1 MASRLFGATPLS
13 EHILL
18 VYCKSDH
25 KEHVLVKFCLNIQ
38 GNALKNVVCEMTA
51 ILYRLSML
59 MTKCFE
65 RQDKSYILDN
75 LIHISV
81 FPVVIYIQHCWGPS
95 H

>member
-1 MASRLFGATPLS
+1 
-13 EHILL
+13 
-18 VYCKSDH
+18 
-25 KEHVLVKFCLNIQ
+25 
-38 GNALKNVVCEMTA
+38 MTA
-51 ILYRLSML
+51 ILYRLNML